1 MSLCFLLLLLLLLL
15 FFGAFFIEL
24 IELSETD
31 AFLMMVEHVKQAI
44 RIVNV
49 VRYIIRTYFSMI
61 DLGKMGSINEHAS
74 PSKRDNELSS
84 STHSELS
91 RKKGKYTH
99 FFFVAMSHKNV
110 DI

>member
-1 MSLCFLLLLLLLLL
+1 MSLCFLLLLLLL

-49 VRYIIRTYFSMI
+49 RYIIRSYFSMI
-61 DLGKMGSINEHAS
+61 DLGKWAQ
-74 PSKRDNELSS
+74 
-84 STHSELS
+84 
-91 RKKGKYTH
+91 
-99 FFFVAMSHKNV
+99 
-110 DI
+110 

>member
-1 MSLCFLLLLLLLLL
+1 MSLCFLLLLL

-91 RKKGKYTH
+91 RKKESTH
-99 FFFVAMSHKNV
+99 IFFVAMSHKNV
-110 DI
+110 EI